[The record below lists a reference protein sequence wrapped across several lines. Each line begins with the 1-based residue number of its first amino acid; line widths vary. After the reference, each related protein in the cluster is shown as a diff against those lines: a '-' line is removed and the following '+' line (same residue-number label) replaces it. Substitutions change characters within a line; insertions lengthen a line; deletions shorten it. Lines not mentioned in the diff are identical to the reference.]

1 MARRLSS
8 ATLVHAALL
17 LAAANGLQ
25 AARRG
30 MARSATRA
38 AARAAVSMSALKPGG
53 NVLAVGNGPVFLL
66 AAKTAAAAGYPTTI
80 VSARTELFNQ
90 LLWAEDEDRDANLR
104 ILGVTEDEDVT
115 AFNEAVA
122 SADALIVAFD
132 AEQTLTDTLLD
143 VVLPAEGGASRV
155 ACLSKHL
162 SGKGMGPFVTAS
174 KVAAN
179 KEVWCAPPERV
190 EMYRSFEAKLKAKV
204 AAKGGDV
211 TIVRGGTLKGGG
223 PGDPESVQAVAPTL
237 APRFYAEIVADLVN
251 WQLLFDCE
259 TRGVEL
265 TPGDSAAGPGLQAVF
280 TATASDARPGDS
292 GRVQVAQ
299 ALVRSLALDG
309 AAGKEFGVTTKA
321 ARDHPSDGE
330 WEAEF
335 AKVL

>member
-1 MARRLSS
+1 MCIR
-8 ATLVHAALL
+8 
-17 LAAANGLQ
+17 
-25 AARRG
+25 
-30 MARSATRA
+30 
-38 AARAAVSMSALKPGG
+38 
-53 NVLAVGNGPVFLL
+53 
-66 AAKTAAAAGYPTTI
+66 
-80 VSARTELFNQ
+80 
-90 LLWAEDEDRDANLR
+90 DR
-104 ILGVTEDEDVT
+104 
-115 AFNEAVA
+115 
-122 SADALIVAFD
+122 
-132 AEQTLTDTLLD
+132 DTLLD

-223 PGDPESVQAVAPTL
+223 PGDPESVQTVAPTL